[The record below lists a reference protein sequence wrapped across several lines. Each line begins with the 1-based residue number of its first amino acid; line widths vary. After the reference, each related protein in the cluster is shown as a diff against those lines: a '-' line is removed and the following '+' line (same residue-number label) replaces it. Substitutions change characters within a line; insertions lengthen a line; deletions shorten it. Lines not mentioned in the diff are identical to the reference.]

1 MPLGKFEDLI
11 PPKAIQKKKE
21 AEEALK
27 FYSEDEEV
35 LLQVKAEQKVA
46 REFIE
51 PKRDEWR
58 KRLKL
63 YNNQKR
69 DKDKIGVPSLYTI
82 HNTLLSAFY
91 FDKLQIIFDPRG
103 GEEDIDICE
112 ALNDT
117 AKFDYTEMEMDEIE
131 YDWLWDALFFAKGF
145 AELTEWDKD
154 RLVPIPQIIDPMNF
168 YHDPNATKIQ
178 DARFWGV
185 EILLTKQEMEENKN
199 FKNLEKLDEIR
210 ITGDLKTTQ
219 QKRRE
224 AQGLVD
230 IDITKPEYQNKQYNL
245 LKWCTLIDGKKSLVI
260 CDLGFNH
267 IFRGPEKL
275 IFKDDKWPI
284 VEKSFSPMSHEMWGV
299 SVADLAE
306 DKQRAQAILAN
317 LAIAGIKAGLYPTRL
332 FDQNAVDKY
341 ELENFQFNKF
351 IPVKGSPGNVVANL
365 PQEMPINAFMVAYD
379 LLDRW
384 LQQSTAAPEIKQGMV
399 QRQARTLG
407 ETQMA
412 VVGTEGRQSLP
423 AKLFGNAEKRF
434 WRMWYGRYKQF
445 FPKTKEK
452 TIRIRGAMGFA
463 FKNFKRKDLIANAD
477 PDVIIE
483 SSLVS
488 EYKKI
493 LERRDLSGILPF
505 ILQSSPEMSGKRY
518 TIKRLLRLYDWTRD
532 EIELALPPTIDEL
545 QAEKENEDL
554 DGNKMVRVEGN
565 QDHYTHLVIHARVE
579 DTNAKIAHCE
589 GHKMM
594 IMEARAKP
602 ELFNLPRLEITGSPE
617 KAEEMRREVRE
628 EIIPK

>member
-1 MPLGKFEDLI
+1 MPLGKKAEELI
-11 PPKAIQKKKE
+11 PAEAIKKKME
-21 AEEALK
+21 AEEVLK
-27 FYSEDEEV
+27 LYSEDEGV
-35 LLQVKAEQKVA
+35 LLQVKAEFEVA
-46 REFIE
+46 RTFIE
-51 PKRDEWR
+51 PKREEGR

-69 DKDKIGVPSLYTI
+69 EKDKIGVPSLYTT

-91 FDKLQIIFDPRG
+91 FDKLQVIFDPRG

-117 AKFDYTEMEMDEIE
+117 AKFDYTEMEMEDVE
-131 YDWLWDALFFAKGF
+131 YDWLWDALFFGKGF
-145 AELTEWDKD
+145 VEMTEWDKD
-154 RLVPIPQIIDPMNF
+154 KLIPIPQVIDPLNF

-178 DARFWGV
+178 DARFWGS
-185 EILLTKQEMEENKN
+185 EILITKLEMEENKN
-199 FKNLEKLDEIR
+199 FKNSDKLGEIR
-210 ITGDLKTTQ
+210 ATGDLKTTQ
-219 QKRRE
+219 QKRKE
-224 AQGLVD
+224 AQGLTD
-230 IDITKPEYQNKQYNL
+230 IDITKPEYENKQYNL
-245 LKWCTLIDGKKSLVI
+245 LKWFTLIEGKKSLVI
-260 CDLGFNH
+260 CDLSFNY
-267 IFRGPEKL
+267 IFRGPEIL
-275 IFKDDKWPI
+275 VFKDDKWPI
-284 VEKSFSPMSHEMWGV
+284 IEKAFSPMSHEMWGV

-317 LAIAGIKAGLYPTRL
+317 LAIAGIKTGLYPTRL
-332 FDQNAVDKY
+332 FDQNMVDKY

-351 IPVKGSPGNVVANL
+351 IPVKGNPAGVVANL
-365 PQEMPINAFMVAYD
+365 PQELPINAFVVAYD

-384 LQQSTAAPEIKQGMV
+384 LQQSTATPEIKRGMV
-399 QRQARTLG
+399 QRQPTTLG

-412 VVGTEGRQSLP
+412 TMGTEGRQSLP

-452 TIRIRGAMGFA
+452 TIRIRGAIGFA
-463 FKNFKRKDLIANAD
+463 FKNFTRKDLIAGTD

-488 EYKKI
+488 EYKKVM
-493 LERRDLSGILPF
+493 ERRDLSGILQF

-518 TIKRLLRLYDWTRD
+518 TVKKLLRLYDWTRD

-545 QAEKENEDL
+545 QAEEENEKLAD
-554 DGNKMVRVEGN
+554 NKMLPVEPN

-579 DTNAKIAHCE
+579 ETNAKMAHCQ

-594 IMEARAKP
+594 VMKARERP
-602 ELFNLPRLEITGSPE
+602 ELFHLPQLPSAGQPE
-617 KAEEMRREVRE
+617 KAEATGREMFP
-628 EIIPK
+628 IK